1 MHSFAP
7 YQPQTFSQ
15 AMEIPQLQAFS
26 TIGSMLP
33 VTNMDNNNAY
43 TSYENVSNT
52 AKSDQELASNS
63 SKNMN
68 IANLSN
74 DLPSS
79 NINEPVDKLK
89 VAPRIDMKPSSIKSV
104 PQKQIGLE
112 VLPHSKLISRQAGG
126 TDVVYQCPYCT
137 KAPKGFDDLKLHM
150 TLAHNTKKILSCSH
164 CNYQTLIEQN
174 LISHK
179 SEKHPDISKVS
190 CPSCN
195 YQTFGKVGLSRHKC
209 RSPV

>member
-1 MHSFAP
+1 
-7 YQPQTFSQ
+7 
-15 AMEIPQLQAFS
+15 
-26 TIGSMLP
+26 
-33 VTNMDNNNAY
+33 MD
-43 TSYENVSNT
+43 
-52 AKSDQELASNS
+52 
-63 SKNMN
+63 
-68 IANLSN
+68 
-74 DLPSS
+74 
-79 NINEPVDKLK
+79 
-89 VAPRIDMKPSSIKSV
+89 
-104 PQKQIGLE
+104 
-112 VLPHSKLISRQAGG
+112 SKLISRQVGG
-126 TDVVYQCPYCT
+126 TDAVYQCPYCT

-195 YQTFGKVGLSRHKC
+195 YQTFGKVGLSRCKC